1 VRVDTSEM
9 VTDRSLQGREAEFPG
24 QRLNGVSAP
33 LVRELR
39 SALDAAGFPEI
50 RIGVSGGFTPAKI
63 RSFEDAGVPVDFYG
77 VGSSLLGHNNGEA
90 DGLLNGFDFTADIV
104 AIDGRAQSKT
114 GRERR
119 DNRRFVTV
127 DVPTVLA
134 GGHQ

>member
-1 VRVDTSEM
+1 
-9 VTDRSLQGREAEFPG
+9 
-24 QRLNGVSAP
+24 
-33 LVRELR
+33 
-39 SALDAAGFPEI
+39 
-50 RIGVSGGFTPAKI
+50 
-63 RSFEDAGVPVDFYG
+63 VDFYG

-119 DNRRFVTV
+119 DNRRFITV